1 MEVHQEQLNLEAHV
15 QIVHGLFFFFDQNIN
30 LISNIKKKKT
40 NKIFLI
46 LRLYKK
52 LTLYKRKLIGCKIKI

>member
-1 MEVHQEQLNLEAHV
+1 MEVHQEPLNLEAHV

-30 LISNIKKKKT
+30 LISNIKKKT

-46 LRLYKK
+46 LRLYKNS
-52 LTLYKRKLIGCKIKI
+52 TLYIKKINRV